1 MLSCSNILYIDRPI
15 YINSHR
21 FHACSYQ
28 NSLHFKKWKISHFF
42 KNFKFIET
50 KQNKNWVESLY
61 PSLFIYWSYF
71 VAIHSAILS
80 LLLLREEI
88 FIWCAAVVDV
98 CCFIEQETSR
108 LRWQQSTAFV
118 ASENDLNVVVGLFF
132 LFDRLRKWFQW
143 VSSLLYYHMP
153 DVAVIRPLI
162 LLIYFLFFLYF
173 SWWTDC
179 VFFPT
184 VCLVD
189 HSNRNEGSD
198 ECTFVF

>member
-98 CCFIEQETSR
+98 WGNDSNGSHLFYIIICRTSPLFGR
-108 LRWQQSTAFV
+108 SFFWYIFFSFCTLA
-118 ASENDLNVVVGLFF
+118 DGLIVFF
-132 LFDRLRKWFQW
+132 
-143 VSSLLYYHMP
+143 SLLY
-153 DVAVIRPLI
+153 VWLI
-162 LLIYFLFFLYF
+162 IQIGTKGVMNARLFFK
-173 SWWTDC
+173 
-179 VFFPT
+179 
-184 VCLVD
+184 
-189 HSNRNEGSD
+189 NM
-198 ECTFVF
+198 